1 MIETSTPRPRAI
13 ALGVQLQGVSD
24 EEQASSL
31 AELSRLAKTLG
42 YDVVGR
48 VTQKRQALAPGA
60 VVGEGKLEDL
70 VRLAADA
77 ESVLV
82 DHEITPSQARNLEKA
97 TGKEVLDRT
106 AVILAIFHR
115 HARSREA
122 RLQVELARLAYLAPR
137 LRTSGASYDRQ
148 GGGIG
153 SKGVGESHLELDR
166 RKLRDRMAELR
177 RELASIEREGGT
189 RRRRRAEQATASLV
203 GYTNA
208 GKSSLMRALT
218 GSAVFVADR
227 LFATLDTTVRALD
240 PPTQPRILVSDTV
253 GFIKKLPH
261 DLVASFRS
269 TLQEAREADLQLHVA
284 DVSDPAF
291 RAQLEVT
298 RQVLHE
304 IGADGAPVL
313 LVLNKR
319 DRLEPGREEELAAEL
334 PQAILVSA
342 KRPEDVARLRERIL
356 AFFEQ
361 EMEETELHVPYTRQ
375 KLLAEIHEGYRVL
388 SESHD
393 EQGTLVRLRARP
405 EQIARLRAALEQAGR

>member
-1 MIETSTPRPRAI
+1 MRA
-13 ALGVQLQGVSD
+13 
-24 EEQASSL
+24 
-31 AELSRLAKTLG
+31 
-42 YDVVGR
+42 
-48 VTQKRQALAPGA
+48 
-60 VVGEGKLEDL
+60 
-70 VRLAADA
+70 AA
-77 ESVLV
+77 
-82 DHEITPSQARNLEKA
+82 R
-97 TGKEVLDRT
+97 R
-106 AVILAIFHR
+106 
-115 HARSREA
+115 

-137 LRTSGASYDRQ
+137 LRESGAGHDRQ

-218 GSAVFVADR
+218 GSAVYVADQ

-269 TLQEAREADLQLHVA
+269 TLRGGPRGRPPAPRGRTCRIRPSGRSSRSRARCW
-284 DVSDPAF
+284 
-291 RAQLEVT
+291 
-298 RQVLHE
+298 HE

-334 PQAILVSA
+334 PDAILVSA

-361 EMEETELHVPYTRQ
+361 DMEETELHVPYTRQ

-393 EQGTLVRLRARP
+393 EHGTRVRLRARP
-405 EQIARLRAALEQAGR
+405 EQVARLRAALEQAGR